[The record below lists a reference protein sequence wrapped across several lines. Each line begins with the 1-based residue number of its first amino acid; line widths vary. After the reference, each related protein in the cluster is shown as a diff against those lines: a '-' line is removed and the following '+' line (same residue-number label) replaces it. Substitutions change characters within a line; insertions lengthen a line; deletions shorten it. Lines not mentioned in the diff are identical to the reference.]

1 MREELEGMIV
11 VGGTIST
18 FYADVSQPTPLK
30 FVLPAREH
38 SVVGELAQVI
48 FGDDVVAEHRYRPGD
63 FFPLHIPAEAEALKK
78 VQGTQDLYYVI
89 THIDQTTSKSA
100 VVRSKIEVFDS
111 RSSFS
116 QSNVE

>member
-1 MREELEGMIV
+1 MREELEGMSV
-11 VGGTIST
+11 VGGAVST
-18 FYADVSQPTPLK
+18 FYADVNQSTPLK

-38 SVVGELAQVI
+38 FVEGELAQVK
-48 FGDDVVAEHRYRPGD
+48 FGDIVVAEHKYRQGD

-78 VQGTQDLYYVI
+78 VQGTQDLFYEI